1 MNGRVIHPFEPV
13 IGERSRLL
21 ILGTMAS
28 VKSREYG
35 FYYMHPQNRFWPV
48 IATIFGVPVPETN
61 EGKTKLLLEND
72 IALWDVLA
80 SCDITGSGD
89 ASIKN
94 AVCNDIG
101 ALIKGKQIE
110 RILCN
115 GGKAYTLY
123 MQNFNFPL
131 PVVKMPS
138 TSPANASWSIER
150 LTSAWRAEL
159 LGWERI

>member
-1 MNGRVIHPFEPV
+1 MNNRVTHPFEPV
-13 IGERSRLL
+13 IGERSRIL

-28 VKSREYG
+28 VKSRKYG

-48 IATIFGVPVPETN
+48 IANIFGVPVPETN
-61 EGKTKLLLEND
+61 GEKAKLLLKNN

-80 SCDITGSGD
+80 SCEITGSGD

-101 ALIKGKQIE
+101 ALIREKPIE

-115 GGKAYTLY
+115 GGKAYMLFA
-123 MQNFNFPL
+123 QNFNLPL
-131 PVVKMPS
+131 PVVKMSS
-138 TSPANASWSIER
+138 TSPANASWSMER
-150 LTSAWRAEL
+150 LTAAWRAEL
-159 LGWERI
+159 LG